1 MRKISS
7 HYVYVD
13 SQYRK
18 YAIITIKGAFVEV
31 GESNTFY
38 KEESEIE
45 FYSGTL
51 VVVDNG
57 EKKEIFHF
65 KEINL
70 QRQSFNLSE
79 GIKIL

>member
-7 HYVYVD
+7 HYVFVD
-13 SQYRK
+13 SKYRK
-18 YAIITIKGAFVEV
+18 YAIITIKDAFVEV

-38 KEESEIE
+38 KEEPEIE

-57 EKKEIFHF
+57 DTKEIFHF

-70 QRQSFNLSE
+70 QIDSFNLDE
-79 GIKIL
+79 GIKIV